1 MSDDN
6 DIILEDGDER
16 STILQD
22 QIDVIVTINEIDH
35 SSLYEEW
42 NEQKIKVLSMA
53 MKIIY
58 KTQQLTFKDLK

>member
-16 STILQD
+16 SAILQD

-42 NEQKIKVLSMA
+42 NEQKIKVLAMA

-58 KTQQLTFKDLK
+58 RIQQATFKDLK